1 MVDASTD
8 PFTTV
13 ATTTTVTTTTV
24 TTSAIPTTTT
34 APEPVPGQ
42 NLPKMPCISA
52 SKRKKRAPT
61 SNTGGNVM
69 LFLLTQLMHHYITI
83 RVISRNQN
91 HFVTCFKNPNGI
103 ARISI

>member
-24 TTSAIPTTTT
+24 TTSAIPTTST
-34 APEPVPGQ
+34 APEPVPGK

-52 SKRKKRAPT
+52 GRRRKRALT
-61 SNTGGNVM
+61 SNTKGNM
-69 LFLLTQLMHHYITI
+69 ILFI
-83 RVISRNQN
+83 
-91 HFVTCFKNPNGI
+91 
-103 ARISI
+103 